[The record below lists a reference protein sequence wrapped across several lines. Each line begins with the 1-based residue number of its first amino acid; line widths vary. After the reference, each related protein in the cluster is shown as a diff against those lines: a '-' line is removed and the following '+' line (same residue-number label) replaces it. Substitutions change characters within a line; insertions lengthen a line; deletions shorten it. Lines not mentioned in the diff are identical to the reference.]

1 MDRRW
6 ERGPNIPSLPPP
18 SSVKSHFRCPEA
30 LGSHALGPSGGYSR
44 IENDIRTDKKGRDTR
59 LKGTRSVS
67 ANVNFHLDD
76 SISPSPPSVHPE
88 RRKKILVS
96 RARQWFPA
104 RFLGNRTF
112 GTFVI
117 DGFRENAISSLLWG
131 RLKRWDVYE
140 NPWIRKRMRE
150 SCFHSWF
157 LLILIVNLSI
167 YILRIEWRN
176 WSLMI
181 IMYTVFFVLLIR
193 WHLQFRM

>member
-1 MDRRW
+1 MGTRTKH
-6 ERGPNIPSLPPP
+6 SFPP
-18 SSVKSHFRCPEA
+18 STIIRQIPFSMSRSFRIA
-30 LGSHALGPSGGYSR
+30 RGPSGGYSR

-117 DGFRENAISSLLWG
+117 DGFRENAISSLLRG

-167 YILRIEWRN
+167 YITYWMEKLELNDNNVYRIFCSFN
-176 WSLMI
+176 TL
-181 IMYTVFFVLLIR
+181 TFAV
-193 WHLQFRM
+193 